1 MLLYLNQCGSL
12 SLLFADALDRIPGY
26 EEYPHSLRAIHSAQ
40 LCQLWERI
48 CSILCKEE
56 ATKA

>member
-1 MLLYLNQCGSL
+1 VVL

-26 EEYPHSLRAIHSAQ
+26 EEYPHCLRAIHSAQ